1 MNSLII
7 ASQEA
12 GMMIIQRL
20 TSATGRHVL
29 KIPFCRQC
37 GDACTVCAPKF
48 GQPTRCCLSSQL
60 ARREGQI
67 KASTPPEHPYDGESG
82 ETFDAQVFAG
92 KPE

>member
-1 MNSLII
+1 MNSLIM
-7 ASQEA
+7 AFRDDDDK
-12 GMMIIQRL
+12 MIIRRT

-60 ARREGQI
+60 AREDI
-67 KASTPPEHPYDGESG
+67 SAAFSG
-82 ETFDAQVFAG
+82 TVGKSLDAQPVVTVTMVE
-92 KPE
+92 KK

>member
-1 MNSLII
+1 MNSLIM
-7 ASQEA
+7 AFRDDDDK
-12 GMMIIQRL
+12 MIIRRT

-48 GQPTRCCLSSQL
+48 GQPSRCCLSSQL
-60 ARREGQI
+60 AREGQI
-67 KASTPPEHPYDGESG
+67 KASTPPEHPYE
-82 ETFDAQVFAG
+82 QIFAG